1 MILTT
6 AGMIRQTAM
15 LITAK
20 HLICVPVRTHV
31 KLPVSFATAKT
42 YFDSHHLRNK
52 VDAAPVFVFT
62 SVIWPSTNEKK
73 KKKNTK
79 LLIKIISTSFE
90 SWIYDYPL
98 VVLCMC
104 CECFSLEFLISVE
117 SVSFSVHATQHF
129 HEGIMWNGFHLHTH
143 YSDTMLSAESLVA
156 HWLHFSPCM
165 HSCLYAVVDKIRYRI
180 ALSMLSKCE

>member
-129 HEGIMWNGFHLHTH
+129 SWRNHVEWVSFTH
-143 YSDTMLSAESLVA
+143 ALQWYNVECREFSCSLAPFFAMYV
-156 HWLHFSPCM
+156 
-165 HSCLYAVVDKIRYRI
+165 
-180 ALSMLSKCE
+180 